1 MARFPQRSPPRLQ
14 LPGSEGLGP
23 RTHPRRVGQG
33 PGNPSSHSP
42 PTSTP
47 AKEQEEKRGQ
57 CALLAG
63 LASLEGSVV
72 PQSTVLDLLKGCVCS
87 EALLSVEVYSL

>member
-1 MARFPQRSPPRLQ
+1 M
-14 LPGSEGLGP
+14 
-23 RTHPRRVGQG
+23 
-33 PGNPSSHSP
+33 
-42 PTSTP
+42 P